1 MFPFQVFNLLSD
13 IKERCQIYV
22 RVEEVS
28 RRMSVWCISLMTLGR
43 LADETSGEENSRQML
58 QNAANALHTIRNLV
72 IKRNKNSKG
81 LLGKAAAF

>member
-1 MFPFQVFNLLSD
+1 
-13 IKERCQIYV
+13 
-22 RVEEVS
+22 
-28 RRMSVWCISLMTLGR
+28 MTLGR

>member
-1 MFPFQVFNLLSD
+1 
-13 IKERCQIYV
+13 
-22 RVEEVS
+22 
-28 RRMSVWCISLMTLGR
+28 MTLGR

-58 QNAANALHTIRNLV
+58 QNAANAFHTIRNLV